1 MPRPWQLLDSVET
14 DEGPLELRQRGSD
27 DFMISVGGR
36 VLMTSMLT
44 ESELAIAE
52 LGCETIRGRKRP
64 RVLIGGLGLGFTLR
78 AALDSLP
85 RSAEIVVAELTPAV
99 AEWCRGPLAPITDR
113 SVYDPRVEVI
123 VSDVADVIASSAAG
137 ARPRFDAI
145 VLDLYVGPGQ
155 SRREA
160 AHPLYGAESLLTAH
174 RALAAGGRYAVWGE
188 GRDPAFVERMR
199 RAGFRSHSTRRGGA
213 GALKHTLYLGDKA

>member
-14 DEGPLELRQRGSD
+14 DEGPLELRKRGGQ
-27 DFMISVGGR
+27 DFMISIGGR

-44 ESELAIAE
+44 DSELAIAE
-52 LGCETIRGRKRP
+52 LGCETIRDRKRP

-99 AEWCRGPLAPITDR
+99 AEWCRGPLAPVTDR
-113 SVYDPRVEVI
+113 SVFDARVEVL
-123 VSDVADVIASSAAG
+123 VSDVTDVIASAARG
-137 ARPRFDAI
+137 ERPRFDAI
-145 VLDLYVGPGQ
+145 VLDLYVGPGE
-155 SRREA
+155 SKREA
-160 AHPLYGAESLLTAH
+160 AHPLYGSDSLIAAH

-188 GRDPAFVERMR
+188 GRDAAFVERMR
-199 RAGFRSHSTRRGGA
+199 RAGFRAHTTRRGGK

>member
-14 DEGPLELRQRGSD
+14 DEGPLELRRRGEK

-44 ESELAIAE
+44 DSELAIAE
-52 LGCETIRGRKRP
+52 LGCETIRERKRP
-64 RVLIGGLGLGFTLR
+64 RVLVGGLGLGFTLR

-99 AEWCRGPLAPITDR
+99 AEWCRGPLANITDR
-113 SVYDPRVEVI
+113 SVFDRRVEVI
-123 VSDVADVIASSAAG
+123 VSDVTDVIRRAAEG
-137 ARPRFDAI
+137 DRPRFDAI
-145 VLDLYVGPGQ
+145 VLDLYVGPGE
-155 SRREA
+155 SKREA
-160 AHPLYGAESLLTAH
+160 GHPLYGAESLLSTH
-174 RALAAGGRYAVWGE
+174 RALSAGGRYAVWGE

-199 RAGFRSHSTRRGGA
+199 KAGFRAHTTRRGGK